1 MASIAETPAFQFTG
15 GHLCLDFA
23 NTLDYRG
30 RPNEVD
36 LLGHYHDLV
45 AFAELTGIVS
55 AADAQN
61 AVRASE
67 RNPAQ
72 AERVLRQARTLREGI
87 FSIFSAVTA
96 RRSPSAAAL
105 EELNS
110 VVSEAGSNREVASG
124 TDQFTWQ
131 WRRDDGR
138 LEWILWPIAL
148 AAAELL
154 VSDDV
159 LNVRS
164 CASETCDWLFLDHSK
179 SHSRRWC
186 DMKTCGN
193 RYKARRFYAARKRSL
208 NPRD

>member
-1 MASIAETPAFQFTG
+1 MSSIRETPAFQFTG
-15 GHLCLDFA
+15 GHPCLDFA

-55 AADAQN
+55 AADARL

-67 RNPAQ
+67 RDPAA
-72 AERVLRQARTLREGI
+72 AERVLRQARTLREAI

-154 VSDDV
+154 VSDNV

-193 RYKARRFYAARKRSL
+193 RYKARRFYAARRSAQKR
-208 NPRD
+208 RG